1 MLRSIA
7 VADEIVRMVTA
18 FVGEGDRTK
27 LVALDVCP
35 AALYVTD
42 VDGFITY
49 FNPACIDFAGRR
61 PTLRRD
67 RWCVTW
73 KLYTDDGDFLPH
85 DHCPMAVAI
94 QTGHPVRGATAVA
107 ERPDGSRVSFLPFPT
122 PVTSR
127 DGEVVGAINML
138 FDISDRRPPAMKALY
153 DGLRAWLGL
162 LVEQAL
168 ADFSIEDIRS
178 LAAEIEEAL
187 GRQAPR
193 VLH

>member
-7 VADEIVRMVTA
+7 VADEILRMVIA
-18 FVGEGDRTK
+18 FVSGGDRAK
-27 LVALDVCP
+27 LVALDICP

-42 VDGFITY
+42 TDGFITY

-61 PTLRRD
+61 PALGRD

-73 KLYTDDGDFLPH
+73 KLYTDDGNFLPH
-85 DHCPMAVAI
+85 DRCPMAVAI
-94 QTGHPVRGATAVA
+94 QTGHAVRGVTAVA
-107 ERPDGSRVSFLPFPT
+107 ERPDNTRVSFLPFPT
-122 PVTSR
+122 PVTGQ
-127 DGEVVGAINML
+127 DGDVIGAVNML

-153 DGLRAWLGL
+153 DDLRAWLGL

-168 ADFSIEDIRS
+168 ADFSLEDVRC
-178 LAAEIEEAL
+178 LAGEIEAAL
-187 GRQAPR
+187 GGQAPR

>member
-7 VADEIVRMVTA
+7 VADEILRMVSA
-18 FVGEGDRTK
+18 FVSGGDRTK
-27 LVALDVCP
+27 LIALDIFP

-42 VDGFITY
+42 PDGFLTY
-49 FNPACIDFAGRR
+49 FNPACVEFAGRR
-61 PTLRRD
+61 PRLGWD

-73 KLYTDDGDFLPH
+73 KLYTDDGTFLPH

-94 QTGHPVRGATAVA
+94 QTGRAVRGITAVA
-107 ERPDGSRVSFLPFPT
+107 ERPDNTRISFLPFPT
-122 PVTSR
+122 PVTGR
-127 DGEVVGAINML
+127 DGEVIGAVNML

-153 DGLRAWLGL
+153 DDLRAWLGL

-168 ADFSIEDIRS
+168 ADFSIEDVRC
-178 LAAEIEEAL
+178 LANEIEDAL
-187 GRQAPR
+187 AWQKPR